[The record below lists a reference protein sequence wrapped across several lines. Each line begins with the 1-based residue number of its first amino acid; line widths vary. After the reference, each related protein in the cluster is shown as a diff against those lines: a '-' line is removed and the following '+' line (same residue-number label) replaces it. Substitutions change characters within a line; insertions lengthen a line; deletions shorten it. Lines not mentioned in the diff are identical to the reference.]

1 VETGN
6 PSSPPHGGELTTPR
20 SGRKSLQKYEFTNLL
35 FFLVLIIALGVLVAF
50 VFRFYG
56 TRGTG
61 LEDEA
66 NMGVISDSVSAGS
79 DVGMFYLG
87 TNLSETT
94 LQYRNR
100 LQIPVTDDGF
110 LKEMFS
116 IPGVE
121 EITVNQRVIVIRKSP
136 SAPWESIQPGVRRIV
151 KEHLHIHF

>member
-1 VETGN
+1 M
-6 PSSPPHGGELTTPR
+6 TTPR

-56 TRGTG
+56 TRKVGPA
-61 LEDEA
+61 DEA
-66 NMGVISDSVSAGS
+66 ATGVISASVSAGS

-94 LQYRNR
+94 LQYRSR
-100 LQIPVTDDGF
+100 LEIPVTDDGF

-121 EITVNQRVIVIRKSP
+121 EITVNQRIIVIRKSP
-136 SAPWESIQPGVRRIV
+136 SAQWESIQAGVRRIV
-151 KEHLHIHF
+151 REHLHTHF